1 MSCCGTPLESFSGE
15 EEEGND
21 CLVRRRLTN
30 KVVVLG
36 DSSVGKTSLIQ
47 RYRYREFRQTT
58 ATQLDYADVEL
69 CGVRCQLWDTAGQ
82 EIYDAMSAV
91 YLRDTD
97 VVIVCYSLNSEVS
110 RLKLG
115 HWIDKAL
122 RHADNPLILI
132 VATKTDLV
140 SAEEAEESVS
150 KVKEQLPKA
159 LIFPCSSLEGTGV
172 DAIFDYVG
180 ESLASKAS

>member
-1 MSCCGTPLESFSGE
+1 MSCCGAPSESPVGE
-15 EEEGND
+15 GED
-21 CLVRRRLTN
+21 YLVRRRLTN

-69 CGVRCQLWDTAGQ
+69 RGIRCQLWDTAGQ
-82 EIYDAMSAV
+82 EIYDAMSAI

-97 VVIVCYSLNSEVS
+97 VVIVCYALNSEVS

-140 SAEEAEESVS
+140 PAEVAAESIG

-159 LIFPCSSLEGTGV
+159 LIFPCSSLDGTGV
-172 DAIFDYVG
+172 DEIFDHVG
-180 ESLASKAS
+180 ESLALRST